1 MTVQSRK
8 LPKFMMAGVL
18 CGAMVLSACQERE
31 VVLPGKRE
39 NIRSVLQDPGLQE
52 PLDQTNIINESRP
65 VSLGGQQNNA
75 NWTHSTG
82 TAQYRVSHPALR
94 SAPVLAWSARIGA
107 GDERKHRITANP
119 VVANGRVFTLDSQ
132 ALVTATSTSG
142 ETLWSRDL
150 TPPSERDGQTSGGG
164 LAVEGNTLY
173 ISVGYGALVA
183 LDVANGA
190 TRWSQDL
197 EASGTGTPTVW
208 GDLIYL
214 TAGDNRGWALN
225 KANGRVEWQVDSPA
239 SFRNVL
245 GAPAP
250 ALTSKYAIFAF
261 GSGEVRGVFR
271 QGGLPRWNTSVVGSR
286 PGRASGL
293 LSDVTSAPVVS
304 GDRVFVGNQ
313 SGRLSALS
321 VSSGERLWTARDG
334 AIGPVWPAGDSIFA
348 ITDLNE
354 LVRMDASDGR
364 RIWGVALP
372 NFVKDRPRRQSE
384 VYAHYG
390 PIIAGG
396 RVIVASSDGVL
407 RSFSPTDGAL
417 VGTAE
422 IPGGATTAPVVAGG
436 TLFLVSAKGEL
447 HAFR

>member
-8 LPKFMMAGVL
+8 FPKVMTAGL
-18 CGAMVLSACQERE
+18 LLGAMVLGACQERE
-31 VVLPGKRE
+31 VVLAGKRE
-39 NIRSVLQDPGLQE
+39 NVRSVLQDPALQA
-52 PLDQTNIINESRP
+52 PLDQTNIVNESRP
-65 VSLGGQQNNA
+65 ISLGAQQNNA
-75 NWTHSTG
+75 SWTHSTG

-94 SAPVLAWSARIGA
+94 SAPVLAWSAKIGA
-107 GDERKHRITANP
+107 GEGRKHRITTDP
-119 VVANGRVFTLDSQ
+119 VVASGRIFTVDSQ
-132 ALVTATSTSG
+132 TVVTATSTSG
-142 ETLWSRDL
+142 EMLWSRDL
-150 TPPSERDGQTSGGG
+150 APPAERAGESSGGG

-173 ISVGYGALVA
+173 VSLGYGVLFA

-190 TRWSQDL
+190 TRWSQKL
-197 EASGTGTPTVW
+197 EASGTGTPTVS
-208 GDLIYL
+208 GDLVYL
-214 TAGDNRGWALN
+214 SAGDNRGWALN
-225 KANGRVEWQVDSPA
+225 KTDGRVEWQVDSPA
-239 SFRNVL
+239 SYRNVI

-250 ALTSKYAIFAF
+250 AVTSKYAIFAF

-271 QGGLPRWNTSVVGSR
+271 QGGLSRWTTSVVGSR

-304 GDRVFVGNQ
+304 GDKVYVGNQ

-334 AIGPVWPAGDSIFA
+334 ALGPVWPAGDSIFA

-372 NFVKDRPRRQSE
+372 NLVKDRPKRQSE
-384 VYAHYG
+384 IFAHYG

-396 RVIVASSDGVL
+396 RLIVASNDGVL
-407 RSFSPTDGAL
+407 RSYSPTDGAL
-417 VGTAE
+417 VGTTE
-422 IPGGATTAPVVAGG
+422 IPAGATTVPVVAAG
-436 TLFLVSAKGEL
+436 TLYLVSTKGQL
-447 HAFR
+447 LAYR